1 VETFGMDEADLL
13 LDRPPGGRGDLVTKQ
28 TLELRFA
35 AFEAHLDLR
44 SSADSA
50 VRHGNWSA
58 Q

>member
-1 VETFGMDEADLL
+1 MDEADLL